1 MIVPITRLFML
12 FVGLFAVLVVFTSR
26 WTVFE
31 AGALRDN
38 PLNQRSLLDELKIKR
53 GAITAA
59 DGTVLAKAVPAP
71 GHTFGRVY
79 PTGGLFAHAV
89 GYSFT
94 AAGQRVGLERSRN
107 DPLTGQNDEF
117 STVLDQLRGKQRVGQ
132 DVQTTLDPAAQRV
145 AEQQLGSRRGAVV
158 ALDPSTGAVLAM
170 ASTPGFDP
178 NHLKDSERTPGSPRL
193 NRATQAFYPPGSTF
207 KTVTAVA
214 AIDTGKF
221 TPSSLVNGKSPLT
234 VSGVPLANDNHVS
247 YGPIDL
253 TKALTDSVNT
263 VWAQVALSVGKK
275 TLADYMRRFGFYS
288 KPPLDYPA
296 DQRAASGEFAP
307 NRGLL
312 GPTSD
317 RIDTGRLGIGQDK
330 LQVTPLQM
338 AMVAAAIANHGKLMK
353 PHLTKRVVDAD
364 GRTVSTIGPSVM
376 STVMKPST
384 AQALTTMMQQV
395 VKEGT
400 GTAAALQGINVAGKT
415 GTAQVGRVGSNLTQ
429 PWFIAFA
436 PAEHPRV
443 AIAATVELSQGGFG
457 GTVAAP
463 IAKAVMQTILKTG
476 G

>member
-1 MIVPITRLFML
+1 MNVPITRLFL
-12 FVGLFAVLVVFTSR
+12 VFVVLFAVLVIFTSR

-38 PLNQRSLLDELKIKR
+38 PLNQRSLLEELRIKR
-53 GAITAA
+53 GTITAA
-59 DGTVLAKAVPAP
+59 DGTVLARAVRAP

-79 PTGGLFAHAV
+79 PTGPLFAHAI

-94 AAGQRVGLERSRN
+94 AQGQRVGLERSRN
-107 DPLTGQNDEF
+107 DPLIGAGDELG
-117 STVLDQLRGKQRVGQ
+117 TVFDQLRGKQKVGQ

-145 AEQQLGSRRGAVV
+145 AQRQLGNRRGAVV
-158 ALDPSTGAVLAM
+158 ALDPTTGAVLVM

-178 NHLKDSERTPGSPRL
+178 DRLEASDRASGSPRL

-214 AIDTGKF
+214 AIDSGKY
-221 TPSSLVNGKSPLT
+221 TPGSIVNGSSPIT
-234 VSGVPLANDNHVS
+234 VSGVPLANDDHVS

-253 TKALTDSVNT
+253 TTALTDSVNT
-263 VWAQVALSVGKK
+263 VWAQVALGVGKK
-275 TLADYMRRFGFYS
+275 TLADYMRRFGFYA
-288 KPPLDYPA
+288 KPALDYPA
-296 DQRAASGEFAP
+296 DQRAASGEFSA

-317 RIDTGRLGIGQDK
+317 QIDLGRLGIGQDK

-338 AMVAAAIANHGKLMK
+338 AMVAAAIANRGKLMR
-353 PHLTKRVVDAD
+353 PHFTKRIVDQD
-364 GRTVSTIGPSVM
+364 GRTVDTIDPHVVG
-376 STVMKPST
+376 TVMKPST

-395 VKEGT
+395 VREGT

-415 GTAQVGRVGSNLTQ
+415 GTAQVGRIGSNLTQ

-436 PAEHPRV
+436 PAERPRV
-443 AIAATVELSQGGFG
+443 AIAATVEMSRGGFG

-463 IAKAVMQTILKTG
+463 VAKAVMQTILRQG
-476 G
+476 R